1 MFLLNDCGY
10 NSVINPNDKDS
21 KLLHEFNYIY
31 PFTNENI
38 AGYMHDLDLT
48 NKKIVSVA
56 GSSDHVINAISRG
69 ASDITAFDVNPLA
82 KYYFDLRIAAI
93 KTLSYYNYIRAFI
106 YGENTIDYDT
116 IDSLDMPED
125 SKDFWLGKRYII
137 RNNWSGL
144 RNSSLFGCQN
154 VDPNSLLYCN
164 LYFDEYVYEDIKS
177 RINSVNINYIQTNLK
192 DLTLDKQ
199 YDYMFLSTISDYA
212 ECMYDNNPTEN
223 YCYLIQKFSE
233 NVENI
238 YFAYLYDIPFGYEKV
253 LEIYK
258 SILGNY
264 ETKTF
269 DTSLST
275 APVADMNDAVL
286 ILTRNKNIR

>member
-1 MFLLNDCGY
+1 MFKLNDSGY

-21 KLLHEFNYIY
+21 KLLREFNFIY

-38 AGYMHDLDLT
+38 AGYMNDLDLT
-48 NKKIVSVA
+48 NKRIVSVG

-69 ASDITAFDVNPLA
+69 ASDVTVFDVNTLA

-93 KTLSYYNYIRAFI
+93 NALSYHNYIHAFI
-106 YGENTIDYDT
+106 YGKNTIDYNT

-125 SKDFWLGKRYII
+125 SKDFWLSKSYII
-137 RNNWSGL
+137 HNNWSGL
-144 RNSSLFGCQN
+144 RKSSLFGCQN
-154 VDPNSLLYCN
+154 VDPNSLSHCN
-164 LYFDEYVYEDIKS
+164 LYFDEYVYEYIKS
-177 RINSVNINYIQTNLK
+177 RINSVNIHYIQTDLK

-212 ECMYDNNPTEN
+212 ECMYDSNPTEN
-223 YCYLIQKFSE
+223 YCYLMQKFSE

-238 YFAYLYDIPFGYEKV
+238 YFAYLYDIPFGYEEV
-253 LEIYK
+253 LEVYK

-264 ETKTF
+264 QTKTF
-269 DTSLST
+269 DTSLSNV
-275 APVADMNDAVL
+275 PNADINDAVL
-286 ILTRNKNIR
+286 ILTRNKSIR